1 MNKSVK
7 TTTNRATVPPEYS
20 LSAVHAQ
27 GIRLLQSLASDVGC
41 EDHVLHNLISRSRV
55 RRINKGEYVCRM
67 GTPVNQ
73 VPMLIEGV
81 LEIARIQPDGHRH
94 LVGISLPGDFISLA
108 GMIDGLGHL
117 HDVVGRTP
125 AIMLT
130 FPVEEFRSAR
140 AKNSSLILMCERL
153 VVRRMRLVYD
163 RLAADPAW
171 PLENRVAHMLL
182 MCGDLFS
189 KSPSGSPKELEL
201 SQTDMADW
209 LGISRQRVNF
219 ALKQI
224 ESSGVIRLE
233 YGKVTLLNTRA
244 LEAMAEN

>member
-1 MNKSVK
+1 MSKSVK
-7 TTTNRATVPPEYS
+7 TTTNQATVLSEYG
-20 LSAVHAQ
+20 LSAAHAE
-27 GIRLLQSLASDVGC
+27 GFRLLQRLASDVGC
-41 EDHVLHNLISRSRV
+41 ADHVLHDLLARARIRRV
-55 RRINKGEYVCRM
+55 NKGEYVCRM
-67 GTPVNQ
+67 GTPVHQ

-94 LVGISLPGDFISLA
+94 LVGIALPGDFISLA

-117 HDVVGRTP
+117 HDVVGRSP
-125 AIMLT
+125 ALMLT
-130 FPVEEFRSAR
+130 FPADEFRAAR
-140 AKNSSLILMCERL
+140 KNNPSLILMCERL
-153 VVRRMRLVYD
+153 LVRRMRLIYD

-182 MCGDLFS
+182 MCSGLFS
-189 KSPSGSPKELEL
+189 QSPSGSPKELAL

-233 YGKVTLLNTRA
+233 YGKVTLLDTQA
-244 LEAMAEN
+244 LRLLAES